1 MDKKTLQEIY
11 QLLDTLVGDTN
22 PDNIKE
28 YAEMQAYR
36 VLVEAKYHLAELGFE
51 NESSDNE
58 DSNEMTRE
66 RAMDIAHDYIA
77 HDLEGADLGYVQD
90 VVDELGITNDELYE
104 LGLECLMNVMA

>member
-1 MDKKTLQEIY
+1 MEKKTLQEIY
-11 QLLDTLVGDTN
+11 QLLKLLIGNTN

-28 YAEMQAYR
+28 YAEMQVYR
-36 VLVEAKYHLAELGFE
+36 TLVDAKYLLEELKFKDD
-51 NESSDNE
+51 SS
-58 DSNEMTRE
+58 MTRD

-90 VVDELGITNDELYE
+90 IVDELGITNDELYE